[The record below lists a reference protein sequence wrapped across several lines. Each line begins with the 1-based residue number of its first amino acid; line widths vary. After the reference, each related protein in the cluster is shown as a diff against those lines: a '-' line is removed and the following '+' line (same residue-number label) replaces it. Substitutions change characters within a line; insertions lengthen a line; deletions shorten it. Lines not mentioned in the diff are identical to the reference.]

1 MLPAIY
7 AWLAKAAHGD
17 HRVLGCLTLA
27 SPILYRHMYLIV
39 CSIWVPR
46 AGKMFST
53 TYVYIV
59 LVQKAIARLTRLV
72 AIGAALIG

>member
-7 AWLAKAAHGD
+7 AWLAK
-17 HRVLGCLTLA
+17 GCTWGSQGSWL
-27 SPILYRHMYLIV
+27 SD
-39 CSIWVPR
+39 
-46 AGKMFST
+46 AGFSGFVQDVST

-72 AIGAALIG
+72 AIDAALIG

>member
-7 AWLAKAAHGD
+7 AWLAKAVRGD
-17 HRVLGCLTLA
+17 HRVLWLSDFSDFVSSYVLNLGPP
-27 SPILYRHMYLIV
+27 S
-39 CSIWVPR
+39 
-46 AGKMFST
+46 GKMFST